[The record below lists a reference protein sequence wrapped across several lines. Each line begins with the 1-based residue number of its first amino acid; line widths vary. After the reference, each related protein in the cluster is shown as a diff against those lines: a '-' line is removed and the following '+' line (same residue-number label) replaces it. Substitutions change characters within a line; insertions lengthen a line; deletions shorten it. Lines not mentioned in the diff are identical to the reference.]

1 MIEGDFIHLTVQNEQ
16 METTGDVITWF
27 SKFKIIFPL
36 FAFPKS
42 HVTRS
47 ISLTSYANESA
58 KVSTVDF
65 VSHLLNRREL
75 TSY

>member
-16 METTGDVITWF
+16 MGTTGDVITWF

-36 FAFPKS
+36 FAFPQS
-42 HVTRS
+42 HV
-47 ISLTSYANESA
+47 TSYANESA